1 MLSSMSKLQ
10 AVEMLTRVTDKALQI
25 HGGIGFWQPNAIE
38 RVYRDARAQRFEEGT
53 NEIQKT
59 VIARELLDRAETL
72 GGGSVV
78 SRRFEGKV
86 SLITGSS
93 RGIGRA
99 LALTLA
105 REGAAMAVNYVRNA
119 DLARRTVREIEALG
133 SRAIA
138 VQANMEN
145 PEDIDRLF
153 ERVEAEFGRLDHFV
167 SNAAASSFKKIAD
180 LKAHNLDRSFDL
192 NVRAFVL
199 GAQRAVKLMSD
210 GGRIAVLSS
219 YGSIRA
225 YPTYANLGS
234 NKAAIEALVRYM
246 AVEFAPRGINVN
258 AVNGGLID
266 TESCAYFYRE
276 RARHGADGVGS
287 LQGTEGPHGHDA
299 RGRRHDRVS
308 ARAGVGVHHRSDD
321 LRGRRVERDR
331 AAVLCRHVPAA
342 ESSRKACLRTIRS
355 RTRCVPARSAR

>member
-1 MLSSMSKLQ
+1 M
-10 AVEMLTRVTDKALQI
+10 
-25 HGGIGFWQPNAIE
+25 
-38 RVYRDARAQRFEEGT
+38 
-53 NEIQKT
+53 
-59 VIARELLDRAETL
+59 
-72 GGGSVV
+72 
-78 SRRFEGKV
+78 SRRFENTV

-105 REGAAMAVNYVRNA
+105 REGAAVVVNYVRNA
-119 DLARRTVREIEALG
+119 ELATATVREIESLG

-145 PEDIDRLF
+145 VEEIDALF
-153 ERVEAEFGRLDHFV
+153 AAVEEQFGRLDHFV
-167 SNAAASSFKKIAD
+167 SNAAASSFKKIVD

-199 GAQRAVKLMSD
+199 GAQRAVNLMKE

-234 NKAAIEALVRYM
+234 NKAAVEAFVRYM

-266 TESCAYFYRE
+266 TESCAYFYE
-276 RARHGADGVGS
+276 RVAGMAPMASVLSKIPKGRMGTVQEVADTIAFLLAPESEYVTGQTICVDGGLSVIAPPFYSDTSPPLS
-287 LQGTEGPHGHDA
+287 L
-299 RGRRHDRVS
+299 S
-308 ARAGVGVHHRSDD
+308 
-321 LRGRRVERDR
+321 
-331 AAVLCRHVPAA
+331 
-342 ESSRKACLRTIRS
+342 
-355 RTRCVPARSAR
+355 